1 MDDKLIP
8 TLVLP
13 GDEEEAQ
20 PAAAEAEA
28 PVQEA
33 AQPVQA
39 AAAAVQT
46 APVAEAQQAPA
57 QEEKKDE
64 PLTPVD
70 AQDDSLNFDNLSPEE
85 QAAVLAFVERIDIHN
100 SETVLKYGNA
110 AQTKISQF
118 SDKIL
123 EDVKTKDTGAI
134 SDMLTQ
140 LVAELKG
147 FDVDEGKKGGLFGLF
162 KKAGSNIAQLRAKYD
177 KVEENVAQIIATL
190 QGHQKQLISDCK
202 MLDELY
208 AQNEQYYHELT
219 LYIIAGE
226 LKLQRLREEE
236 LPPLLAKAQQTA
248 DPADAQIANDFSQLI
263 SRFEKRIHDLKLTRM
278 VSVQMG
284 PQIRLM
290 QNNDNVLAE
299 RIQSTVANTIPL
311 WKSQM
316 VIAMGMQH
324 AESALN
330 AQKAVTDMTN
340 ELLRANAERLKMGT
354 IETAKEAE
362 RRCGYRNH
370 PRREHRAHRYPERSA
385 EDPAR
390 GRSEARRRRHRAWPP
405 GEGAARQGAGNQSLR
420 MRWDFVPNP
429 IRNLRFLDFPLKPI
443 ILMGFTYNEQS
454 PKPSGARFFPQ
465 KAA

>member
-1 MDDKLIP
+1 MDDKTMP

-13 GDEEEAQ
+13 GEEEEEKTPETA
-20 PAAAEAEA
+20 PAAS
-28 PVQEA
+28 
-33 AQPVQA
+33 
-39 AAAAVQT
+39 AAAAVQAAPAPEA
-46 APVAEAQQAPA
+46 APVAAQTI
-57 QEEKKDE
+57 E
-64 PLTPVD
+64 PVD
-70 AQDDSLNFDNLSPEE
+70 AKDDSLNFDNLTPEE

-134 SDMLTQ
+134 SDMLTK

-162 KKAGSNIAQLRAKYD
+162 KKAGNNIAQLRAKYD
-177 KVEENVAQIIATL
+177 KVEANVAEIIATL
-190 QGHQKQLISDCK
+190 QNHQKQLISDCK

-226 LKLQRLREEE
+226 LKLKKLREEE

-263 SRFEKRIHDLKLTRM
+263 ERFEKRIHDLKLTRM

-340 ELLRANAERLKMGT
+340 ELLRSNAERLKVGT

-362 RRCGYRNH
+362 RGVVDIETIRTANTALIDTLNEVQKIQR
-370 PRREHRAHRYPERSA
+370 
-385 EDPAR
+385 
-390 GRSEARRRRHRAWPP
+390 
-405 GEGAARQGAGNQSLR
+405 EGAQKRAAAAIELGRLEKELR
-420 MRWDFVPNP
+420 DKVLEINH
-429 IRNLRFLDFPLKPI
+429 
-443 ILMGFTYNEQS
+443 
-454 PKPSGARFFPQ
+454 
-465 KAA
+465 

>member
-1 MDDKLIP
+1 MDDKTMP

-13 GDEEEAQ
+13 GEEEEKTPETA
-20 PAAAEAEA
+20 PAAS
-28 PVQEA
+28 
-33 AQPVQA
+33 
-39 AAAAVQT
+39 AAAAVQAAPAPEA
-46 APVAEAQQAPA
+46 APVAAQTI
-57 QEEKKDE
+57 E
-64 PLTPVD
+64 PVD
-70 AQDDSLNFDNLSPEE
+70 AKDDSLNFDNLTPEE

-134 SDMLTQ
+134 SDMLTN

-147 FDVDEGKKGGLFGLF
+147 FDVDEGKKGGFFGLF
-162 KKAGSNIAQLRAKYD
+162 KKAGNSITQLRAKYD
-177 KVEENVAQIIATL
+177 KVEENVAQIILSL
-190 QGHQKQLISDCK
+190 QNHQKQLISDCK

-226 LKLQRLREEE
+226 IKLKKLREEE
-236 LPPLLAKAQQTA
+236 LPPMLAKAQQNA
-248 DPADAQIANDFSQLI
+248 DPADAQAANDFSQLI
-263 SRFEKRIHDLKLTRM
+263 ERFEKRIHDLKLTRM

-299 RIQSTVANTIPL
+299 RIQSTIANTIPL

-330 AQKAVTDMTN
+330 AQKSVTDMTN
-340 ELLRANAERLKMGT
+340 ELLRSNAERLKMGT

-362 RRCGYRNH
+362 RGVVDIETIRTANTALIDTLMEVQKIQR
-370 PRREHRAHRYPERSA
+370 
-385 EDPAR
+385 
-390 GRSEARRRRHRAWPP
+390 
-405 GEGAARQGAGNQSLR
+405 EGAQKRAAASIELGRLEKELR
-420 MRWDFVPNP
+420 DKIMEVN
-429 IRNLRFLDFPLKPI
+429 N
-443 ILMGFTYNEQS
+443 
-454 PKPSGARFFPQ
+454 
-465 KAA
+465 

>member
-1 MDDKLIP
+1 MDDKTMP

-13 GDEEEAQ
+13 GEEEEKTPETA
-20 PAAAEAEA
+20 PAAS
-28 PVQEA
+28 
-33 AQPVQA
+33 
-39 AAAAVQT
+39 AAAAVQAAPAPEA
-46 APVAEAQQAPA
+46 APVAAQTI
-57 QEEKKDE
+57 E
-64 PLTPVD
+64 PVD
-70 AQDDSLNFDNLSPEE
+70 AKDDSLNFDNLTPEE

-134 SDMLTQ
+134 SDMLTN

-147 FDVDEGKKGGLFGLF
+147 FDVDEGKKGGFLGLF
-162 KKAGSNIAQLRAKYD
+162 KKAGNSITQLRAKYD
-177 KVEENVAQIIATL
+177 KVEENVAQIILSL
-190 QGHQKQLISDCK
+190 QNHQKQLISDCK

-219 LYIIAGE
+219 LYIVAGE
-226 LKLQRLREEE
+226 IKLKKLREEE
-236 LPPLLAKAQQTA
+236 LPPMLAKAQQTA
-248 DPADAQIANDFSQLI
+248 DPADAQAANDFSQLI
-263 SRFEKRIHDLKLTRM
+263 ERFEKRIHDLKLTRM

-299 RIQSTVANTIPL
+299 RIQSTIANTIPL

-330 AQKAVTDMTN
+330 AQKSVTDMTN
-340 ELLRANAERLKMGT
+340 ELLRSNAERLKMGT
-354 IETAKEAE
+354 IETAREAE
-362 RRCGYRNH
+362 RGVVDIETIRTANTALIDTLTEVQKIQR
-370 PRREHRAHRYPERSA
+370 
-385 EDPAR
+385 
-390 GRSEARRRRHRAWPP
+390 
-405 GEGAARQGAGNQSLR
+405 EGAQKRAAASIELGRLEKELR
-420 MRWDFVPNP
+420 DKIMEVN
-429 IRNLRFLDFPLKPI
+429 N
-443 ILMGFTYNEQS
+443 
-454 PKPSGARFFPQ
+454 
-465 KAA
+465 

>member
-1 MDDKLIP
+1 MDDKTMP

-13 GDEEEAQ
+13 GEEEEKTPETA
-20 PAAAEAEA
+20 PAAS
-28 PVQEA
+28 
-33 AQPVQA
+33 
-39 AAAAVQT
+39 AAAAVQAAPAPEA
-46 APVAEAQQAPA
+46 APVAAQTI
-57 QEEKKDE
+57 E
-64 PLTPVD
+64 PVD
-70 AQDDSLNFDNLSPEE
+70 AKDDSLNFDNLTPEE

-134 SDMLTQ
+134 SDMLTN

-147 FDVDEGKKGGLFGLF
+147 FDVDEGKKGGFLGLF
-162 KKAGSNIAQLRAKYD
+162 KKAGNSITQLRAKYD
-177 KVEENVAQIIATL
+177 KVEENVAQIILSL
-190 QGHQKQLISDCK
+190 QNHQKQLISDCK

-226 LKLQRLREEE
+226 IKLKKLREEE
-236 LPPLLAKAQQTA
+236 LPPMLAKAQQTA
-248 DPADAQIANDFSQLI
+248 DPADAQAANDFSQLI
-263 SRFEKRIHDLKLTRM
+263 ERFEKRIHDLKLTRM

-299 RIQSTVANTIPL
+299 RIQSTIANTIPL

-330 AQKAVTDMTN
+330 AQKSVTDMTN
-340 ELLRANAERLKMGT
+340 ELLRSNAERLKMGT

-362 RRCGYRNH
+362 RGVVDLETIRTANTALIDTLTEVQKIQR
-370 PRREHRAHRYPERSA
+370 
-385 EDPAR
+385 
-390 GRSEARRRRHRAWPP
+390 
-405 GEGAARQGAGNQSLR
+405 EGAQKRAAASIELGRLEKELR
-420 MRWDFVPNP
+420 DKIMEVN
-429 IRNLRFLDFPLKPI
+429 N
-443 ILMGFTYNEQS
+443 
-454 PKPSGARFFPQ
+454 
-465 KAA
+465 

>member
-1 MDDKLIP
+1 MDDKTMP

-13 GDEEEAQ
+13 GEEEEKTPETA
-20 PAAAEAEA
+20 PAAS
-28 PVQEA
+28 
-33 AQPVQA
+33 
-39 AAAAVQT
+39 AAAAVQAAPAPEA
-46 APVAEAQQAPA
+46 APVAAQTV
-57 QEEKKDE
+57 E
-64 PLTPVD
+64 PVD
-70 AQDDSLNFDNLSPEE
+70 AKDDSLNFDNLTPEE

-134 SDMLTQ
+134 SDMLTN

-147 FDVDEGKKGGLFGLF
+147 FDVDEGKKGGFFGLF
-162 KKAGSNIAQLRAKYD
+162 KKAGNSITQLRAKYD
-177 KVEENVAQIIATL
+177 KVEENVAQIILSL
-190 QGHQKQLISDCK
+190 QNHQKQLISDCK

-226 LKLQRLREEE
+226 IKLKKLREEE
-236 LPPLLAKAQQTA
+236 LPPMLAKAQQTA
-248 DPADAQIANDFSQLI
+248 DPADAQAANDFSQLI
-263 SRFEKRIHDLKLTRM
+263 ERFEKRIHDLKLTRM

-299 RIQSTVANTIPL
+299 RIQSTIANTIPL

-330 AQKAVTDMTN
+330 AQKSVTDMTN
-340 ELLRANAERLKMGT
+340 ELLRSNAERLKMGT

-362 RRCGYRNH
+362 RGVVDIETIRTANTALIDTLTEVQKIQR
-370 PRREHRAHRYPERSA
+370 
-385 EDPAR
+385 
-390 GRSEARRRRHRAWPP
+390 
-405 GEGAARQGAGNQSLR
+405 EGAQKRAAASIELGRLEKELR
-420 MRWDFVPNP
+420 DKIMEVN
-429 IRNLRFLDFPLKPI
+429 N
-443 ILMGFTYNEQS
+443 
-454 PKPSGARFFPQ
+454 
-465 KAA
+465 

>member
-1 MDDKLIP
+1 MDDKTMP

-13 GDEEEAQ
+13 GEETEKTPETA
-20 PAAAEAEA
+20 PA
-28 PVQEA
+28 
-33 AQPVQA
+33 A
-39 AAAAVQT
+39 AAAAVQAAPAPEA
-46 APVAEAQQAPA
+46 APVAAQTI
-57 QEEKKDE
+57 E
-64 PLTPVD
+64 PVD
-70 AQDDSLNFDNLSPEE
+70 AKDDSLNFDNLTPEE

-134 SDMLTQ
+134 SDMLTN

-147 FDVDEGKKGGLFGLF
+147 FDVDEGKKGGFLGLF
-162 KKAGSNIAQLRAKYD
+162 KKAGNSITQLRAKYD
-177 KVEENVAQIIATL
+177 KVEENVAQIILSL
-190 QGHQKQLISDCK
+190 QNHQKQLISDCK

-219 LYIIAGE
+219 LYIVAGE
-226 LKLQRLREEE
+226 IKLKKLREEE
-236 LPPLLAKAQQTA
+236 LPPMLAKAQQTA
-248 DPADAQIANDFSQLI
+248 DPADAQAANDFSQLI
-263 SRFEKRIHDLKLTRM
+263 ERFEKRIHDLKLTRM

-299 RIQSTVANTIPL
+299 RIQSTIANTIPL

-330 AQKAVTDMTN
+330 AQKSVTDMTN
-340 ELLRANAERLKMGT
+340 ELLRSNAERLKMGT

-362 RRCGYRNH
+362 RGVVDIETIRTANTALIDTLTEVQKIQR
-370 PRREHRAHRYPERSA
+370 
-385 EDPAR
+385 
-390 GRSEARRRRHRAWPP
+390 
-405 GEGAARQGAGNQSLR
+405 EGAQKRAAASIELGRLEKELR
-420 MRWDFVPNP
+420 D
-429 IRNLRFLDFPLKPI
+429 K
-443 ILMGFTYNEQS
+443 ILEVNN
-454 PKPSGARFFPQ
+454 
-465 KAA
+465 

>member
-1 MDDKLIP
+1 MDDKTMP

-13 GDEEEAQ
+13 GEEE
-20 PAAAEAEA
+20 EKA
-28 PVQEA
+28 PEA
-33 AQPVQA
+33 APAA
-39 AAAAVQT
+39 AAAAVQAAPAPEA
-46 APVAEAQQAPA
+46 APVAAQTIEPVEA
-57 QEEKKDE
+57 K
-64 PLTPVD
+64 
-70 AQDDSLNFDNLSPEE
+70 DDSLNFDNLTPEE

-134 SDMLTQ
+134 SDMLTN

-147 FDVDEGKKGGLFGLF
+147 FDVDEGKKGGFLGLF
-162 KKAGSNIAQLRAKYD
+162 KKAGNNITQLRAKYD
-177 KVEENVAQIIATL
+177 KVEENVSQIIISL
-190 QGHQKQLISDCK
+190 QNHQKQLISDCK

-226 LKLQRLREEE
+226 MKLKKLREEE
-236 LPPLLAKAQQTA
+236 LPPMLAKAQQTA
-248 DPADAQIANDFSQLI
+248 DPADAQAANDFSQLI
-263 SRFEKRIHDLKLTRM
+263 ERFEKRIHDLKLTRM

-299 RIQSTVANTIPL
+299 RIQSTIANTIPL

-330 AQKAVTDMTN
+330 AQKSVTDMTN
-340 ELLRANAERLKMGT
+340 ELLRSNAERLKMGT

-362 RRCGYRNH
+362 RGVVDIETIRTANTALIDTLTEVQKIQR
-370 PRREHRAHRYPERSA
+370 
-385 EDPAR
+385 
-390 GRSEARRRRHRAWPP
+390 
-405 GEGAARQGAGNQSLR
+405 EGAQKRAAASIELGRLEKELR
-420 MRWDFVPNP
+420 D
-429 IRNLRFLDFPLKPI
+429 K
-443 ILMGFTYNEQS
+443 ILEVNN
-454 PKPSGARFFPQ
+454 
-465 KAA
+465 

>member
-20 PAAAEAEA
+20 QAAAEAEA

-46 APVAEAQQAPA
+46 APVEEAQQAPA

-85 QAAVLAFVERIDIHN
+85 QAAVLA
-100 SETVLKYGNA
+100 
-110 AQTKISQF
+110 
-118 SDKIL
+118 
-123 EDVKTKDTGAI
+123 
-134 SDMLTQ
+134 
-140 LVAELKG
+140 
-147 FDVDEGKKGGLFGLF
+147 
-162 KKAGSNIAQLRAKYD
+162 
-177 KVEENVAQIIATL
+177 
-190 QGHQKQLISDCK
+190 
-202 MLDELY
+202 
-208 AQNEQYYHELT
+208 
-219 LYIIAGE
+219 
-226 LKLQRLREEE
+226 
-236 LPPLLAKAQQTA
+236 KAQQTA

-263 SRFEKRIHDLKLTRM
+263 ERFEKRIHDLKLTRM

-299 RIQSTVANTIPL
+299 RIQSTIANTIPL

-340 ELLRANAERLKMGT
+340 ELLRSNAERLKVGT

-362 RRCGYRNH
+362 RGVVDIETIRTANTALIDTLNEVQKIQR
-370 PRREHRAHRYPERSA
+370 
-385 EDPAR
+385 
-390 GRSEARRRRHRAWPP
+390 
-405 GEGAARQGAGNQSLR
+405 EGAQKRAAAAIELGRLEKELR
-420 MRWDFVPNP
+420 DKVLEINH
-429 IRNLRFLDFPLKPI
+429 
-443 ILMGFTYNEQS
+443 
-454 PKPSGARFFPQ
+454 
-465 KAA
+465 

>member
-20 PAAAEAEA
+20 QA
-28 PVQEA
+28 A

-46 APVAEAQQAPA
+46 APVEEAQQAPA

-134 SDMLTQ
+134 SDMLTK

-162 KKAGSNIAQLRAKYD
+162 KKAGNNIAQLRAKYD
-177 KVEENVAQIIATL
+177 KVEANVAEIIATL
-190 QGHQKQLISDCK
+190 QNHQKQLISDCK

-226 LKLQRLREEE
+226 LKLKKLREEE
-236 LPPLLAKAQQTA
+236 LPPLLAKAQQTV

-263 SRFEKRIHDLKLTRM
+263 ERFEKRIHDLKLTRM

-299 RIQSTVANTIPL
+299 RIQSTIANTIPL

-340 ELLRANAERLKMGT
+340 ELLRSNAERLKVGT

-362 RRCGYRNH
+362 RGVVDIETIRTANTALIDTLNEVQKIQR
-370 PRREHRAHRYPERSA
+370 
-385 EDPAR
+385 
-390 GRSEARRRRHRAWPP
+390 
-405 GEGAARQGAGNQSLR
+405 EGAQKRAAAAIELGRLEKELR
-420 MRWDFVPNP
+420 DKVLEINH
-429 IRNLRFLDFPLKPI
+429 
-443 ILMGFTYNEQS
+443 
-454 PKPSGARFFPQ
+454 
-465 KAA
+465 

>member
-1 MDDKLIP
+1 MDDKTMP

-13 GDEEEAQ
+13 GEEEEKTPETA
-20 PAAAEAEA
+20 PAAS
-28 PVQEA
+28 
-33 AQPVQA
+33 
-39 AAAAVQT
+39 AAAAVQAAPAPEA
-46 APVAEAQQAPA
+46 APVAAQTI
-57 QEEKKDE
+57 E
-64 PLTPVD
+64 PVD
-70 AQDDSLNFDNLSPEE
+70 AKDDSLNFDNLTPEE

-134 SDMLTQ
+134 SDMLTN

-147 FDVDEGKKGGLFGLF
+147 FDVDEGKKGGFFGLF
-162 KKAGSNIAQLRAKYD
+162 KKAGNSITQLRAKYD
-177 KVEENVAQIIATL
+177 KVEENVAQIILSL
-190 QGHQKQLISDCK
+190 QNHQKQLISDCK

-226 LKLQRLREEE
+226 IKLKKLREEE
-236 LPPLLAKAQQTA
+236 LPPMLAKAQQTA
-248 DPADAQIANDFSQLI
+248 DPADAQAANDFSQLI
-263 SRFEKRIHDLKLTRM
+263 ERFEKRIHDLKLTRM

-299 RIQSTVANTIPL
+299 RIQSTIANTIPL

-330 AQKAVTDMTN
+330 AQKSVTDMTN
-340 ELLRANAERLKMGT
+340 ELLRSNAERLKMGT

-362 RRCGYRNH
+362 RGVVDIETIRTANTALIDTLTEVQKIQR
-370 PRREHRAHRYPERSA
+370 
-385 EDPAR
+385 
-390 GRSEARRRRHRAWPP
+390 
-405 GEGAARQGAGNQSLR
+405 EGAQKRAAASIELGRLEKNFATRLWKST
-420 MRWDFVPNP
+420 
-429 IRNLRFLDFPLKPI
+429 IKP
-443 ILMGFTYNEQS
+443 
-454 PKPSGARFFPQ
+454 A
-465 KAA
+465 

>member
-1 MDDKLIP
+1 MDDKTMP

-13 GDEEEAQ
+13 GEEEEKTPEAA
-20 PAAAEAEA
+20 PAAS
-28 PVQEA
+28 
-33 AQPVQA
+33 
-39 AAAAVQT
+39 AAAAVQAAPAPEA
-46 APVAEAQQAPA
+46 APVAAQTI
-57 QEEKKDE
+57 E
-64 PLTPVD
+64 PVD
-70 AQDDSLNFDNLSPEE
+70 AKDDSLNFDNLTPEE

-134 SDMLTQ
+134 SDMLTN

-147 FDVDEGKKGGLFGLF
+147 FDVDEGKKGGFLGLF
-162 KKAGSNIAQLRAKYD
+162 KKAGNSITQLRAKYD
-177 KVEENVAQIIATL
+177 KVEENVAQIILSL
-190 QGHQKQLISDCK
+190 QNHQKQLISDCK

-226 LKLQRLREEE
+226 IKLKKLREEE
-236 LPPLLAKAQQTA
+236 LPPMLAKAQQTA
-248 DPADAQIANDFSQLI
+248 DPADAQAANDFSQLI
-263 SRFEKRIHDLKLTRM
+263 ERFEKRIHDLKLTRM

-299 RIQSTVANTIPL
+299 RIQSTIANTIPL

-330 AQKAVTDMTN
+330 AQKSVTDMTN
-340 ELLRANAERLKMGT
+340 ELLRSNAERLKMGT

-362 RRCGYRNH
+362 RGVVDIETIRTANTALIDTLTEVQKIQRDGAQK
-370 PRREHRAHRYPERSA
+370 RAAASIEL
-385 EDPAR
+385 
-390 GRSEARRRRHRAWPP
+390 GRLEK
-405 GEGAARQGAGNQSLR
+405 ELR
-420 MRWDFVPNP
+420 DKIMEVN
-429 IRNLRFLDFPLKPI
+429 N
-443 ILMGFTYNEQS
+443 
-454 PKPSGARFFPQ
+454 
-465 KAA
+465 